1 MTCSVSHETSHRNAL
16 PYSLTNACRTHVR
29 VTNGCV
35 VSWSCSGA
43 VDSGQMSSS
52 PGWSCMSS
60 RKETQQATSESF
72 SVLCPL
78 SATTTVCLLLC
89 APLLFWSF
97 FCASVLPQQGLIWPH
112 VLDLMSSW
120 PSGISRFASSIN
132 PCSRLTRFGDFTR
145 LCLKK
150 KKEVISAA
158 VWIRSWVERDHI
170 GPARSLLAWF
180 LESL

>member
-1 MTCSVSHETSHRNAL
+1 MTCSVSHETSHRNTL

-35 VSWSCSGA
+35 VSWSCCGQWTDELFSR
-43 VDSGQMSSS
+43 VELRVQEKRDSAGHLSLSL
-52 PGWSCMSS
+52 C
-60 RKETQQATSESF
+60 F
-72 SVLCPL
+72 VLSLPPQ
-78 SATTTVCLLLC
+78 LC
-89 APLLFWSF
+89 ACSSVPRFYFWSF
-97 FCASVLPQQGLIWPH
+97 FCASVLPQQGLIWPD

-150 KKEVISAA
+150 KK
-158 VWIRSWVERDHI
+158 
-170 GPARSLLAWF
+170 
-180 LESL
+180 